1 MEVASKNSANLEQ
14 ETKTT
19 KIVTHPLFPPL
30 ASSFVEKSHRRDVHV
45 KRSHSRCFHGHNL
58 DTIICVRFH
67 LYLFFPPTV
76 RAITRNGYVVTSW
89 EMAIWPP
96 KLGTLY
102 KVPSEL
108 FLGFK
113 SSLFPQGFAHNTIEL
128 WSFSWVRKKWRL
140 GGWRSVF
147 EFRGENLT
155 VLCYFCPGFY
165 TTRSQIDG
173 KIRYVAICFLF
184 EKICRYCL

>member
-45 KRSHSRCFHGHNL
+45 KRSHSRCFRGHNL

-89 EMAIWPP
+89 EWQYGRQSLAHYTKCLPSSFWG
-96 KLGTLY
+96 L
-102 KVPSEL
+102 KVAFSHKAL
-108 FLGFK
+108 
-113 SSLFPQGFAHNTIEL
+113 HTIQLNYEVL
-128 WSFSWVRKKWRL
+128 VECEKN
-140 GGWRSVF
+140 GGWAAGEVSSSFEAKTSLCCAIFALVF
-147 EFRGENLT
+147 
-155 VLCYFCPGFY
+155 
-165 TTRSQIDG
+165 TRQEV
-173 KIRYVAICFLF
+173 K
-184 EKICRYCL
+184 